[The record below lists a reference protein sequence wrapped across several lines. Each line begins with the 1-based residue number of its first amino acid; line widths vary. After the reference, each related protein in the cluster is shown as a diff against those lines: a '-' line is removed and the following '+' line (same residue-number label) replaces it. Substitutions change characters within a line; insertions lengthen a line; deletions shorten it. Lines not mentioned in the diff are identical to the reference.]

1 MIRFRIKV
9 VLERGNKSELW
20 KEAYVVIKLSFS
32 RTSVAKTVQQLWDTL
47 VQARRDLHTL
57 AIGR

>member
-1 MIRFRIKV
+1 MIRFRINV

-20 KEAYVVIKLSFS
+20 KEAYVVKLSFS

-47 VQARRDLHTL
+47 VQARMDLHTL
-57 AIGR
+57 AIEG

>member
-20 KEAYVVIKLSFS
+20 KEAYVVKLSFS